1 MNLQENFN
9 TPRKSFLKRKTPV
22 FFVTKHKILFTSLFV
37 ISILFFVVSLLSFN
51 LFGDLNSRIQY
62 INDWINHHK
71 SLVILWHILLLTS
84 IYISWGIKV
93 DKEAKR
99 KNLSL
104 EKAKKAKRFRW
115 VIISAIIFIDMLV
128 YI

>member
-1 MNLQENFN
+1 
-9 TPRKSFLKRKTPV
+9 
-22 FFVTKHKILFTSLFV
+22 
-37 ISILFFVVSLLSFN
+37 
-51 LFGDLNSRIQY
+51 
-62 INDWINHHK
+62 
-71 SLVILWHILLLTS
+71 LTS